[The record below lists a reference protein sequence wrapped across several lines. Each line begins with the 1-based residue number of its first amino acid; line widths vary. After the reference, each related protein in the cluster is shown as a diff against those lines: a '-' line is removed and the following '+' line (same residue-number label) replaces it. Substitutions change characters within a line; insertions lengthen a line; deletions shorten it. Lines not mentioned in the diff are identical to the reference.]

1 MKDLARC
8 RDLATLLQACRSSNV
23 CLPGTLAFGS
33 GARYLALL
41 AVAMRRHAEARELF
55 EEAIEFNARIGAAP
69 LLAQT
74 RVEYAAP
81 LPKDERLTDQKPARE
96 LLARARTAA
105 QELDM
110 RSLLV
115 RIDELAAARSAA
127 PDLTDRELAVLRL
140 IAAGESNKQI
150 AKELFVS
157 HSTVATHIRN
167 ILRKTATRNRTEAV
181 AYARRCQLIPD
192 G

>member
-1 MKDLARC
+1 
-8 RDLATLLQACRSSNV
+8 
-23 CLPGTLAFGS
+23 GTLAFGS

-41 AVAMRRHAEARELF
+41 AVALRRHAEARELF

-74 RVEYAAP
+74 RVEYAA
-81 LPKDERLTDQKPARE
+81 LLLQSELEADLSRARE
-96 LLARARTAA
+96 MLARARVAA

-110 RSLLV
+110 RTLLA
-115 RIDELAAARSAA
+115 RIEELDTERRATQ
-127 PDLTDRELAVLRL
+127 DLTDRELAVLRL

-150 AKELFVS
+150 ARTLFVS